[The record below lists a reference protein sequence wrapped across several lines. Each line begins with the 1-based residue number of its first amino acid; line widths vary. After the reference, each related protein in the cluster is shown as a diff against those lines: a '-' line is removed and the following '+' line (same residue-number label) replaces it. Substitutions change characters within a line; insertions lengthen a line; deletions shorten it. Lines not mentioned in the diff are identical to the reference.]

1 MGGLK
6 NILNFIDWT
15 NEYVGRYAS
24 LLMLPMLVIMV
35 LEVFMRYVL
44 QAPTIWGTELTTFL
58 FAGYTLL
65 GAGYTHLK
73 NAHVNMNALYGAMS
87 PRTKAIF
94 DLITWCGFFLYC
106 AVLLYE
112 SSRFFWDSFCSGR
125 TTGSDWNP
133 LLWPVL
139 LTLPLGTL
147 LLLLQGIAKLIRD
160 ITYLATGQRE
170 EPAP

>member
-1 MGGLK
+1 MVGLK
-6 NILNFIDWT
+6 RLLKAIDWT
-15 NEYVGRYAS
+15 NEYVGRFAS
-24 LLMLPMLVIMV
+24 LIMLPMLVIMV

-44 QAPTIWGTELTTFL
+44 KAPTIWGTEMTTFM

-87 PRTKAIF
+87 ARTQAIF
-94 DLITWCGFFLYC
+94 DLITWVGFFLYC

-112 SSRFFWDSFCSGR
+112 SSHFFWDAFSSGR
-125 TTGSDWNP
+125 ATGSDWNP
-133 LLWPVL
+133 VLWPVL

-147 LLLLQGIAKLIRD
+147 LLLLQGVAKLIRD
-160 ITYLATGQRE
+160 IVFLATGERE
-170 EPAP
+170 EAAP